1 MTALNLDCDKGM
13 TKSGLIFTRY
23 LYIYDEVRIALLISL
38 LNQSES
44 ALFWGFELY
53 YSGFE
58 NELFDLLWKI
68 YYMFYFTLNPGFQ
81 EYFMKKQTEKEV
93 CGVPKLISAIIENLM
108 YRPSNCDVFYMTS
121 FHQSNFDADYG
132 ETIQVILLSKTC
144 KNIDNMVV
152 SFLQDCFLDDSKK
165 SYYLKKWKQAST
177 SVTNIDRMK
186 IVASAYLI
194 HIFSLKQALTLG
206 KNMFLS
212 QREEDLSVYET
223 MLYTDERTTK
233 RAYRILPL
241 VYKYSID
248 EENYLSLFPL
258 ERNRVENIKDCYW
271 YHWEYYAS
279 FSPVWKER
287 IEKYGGV
294 LNEERKRVIFEDGSD
309 EEEEFYK
316 NYNYEPDEQK
326 MEIQRKSIQ
335 ILVNDKTWTMFY
347 EKFGGKGLGL
357 FSSSCFKYISKTA
370 F

>member
-1 MTALNLDCDKGM
+1 
-13 TKSGLIFTRY
+13 
-23 LYIYDEVRIALLISL
+23 
-38 LNQSES
+38 
-44 ALFWGFELY
+44 
-53 YSGFE
+53 
-58 NELFDLLWKI
+58 
-68 YYMFYFTLNPGFQ
+68 
-81 EYFMKKQTEKEV
+81 
-93 CGVPKLISAIIENLM
+93 
-108 YRPSNCDVFYMTS
+108 
-121 FHQSNFDADYG
+121 
-132 ETIQVILLSKTC
+132 
-144 KNIDNMVV
+144 
-152 SFLQDCFLDDSKK
+152 
-165 SYYLKKWKQAST
+165 
-177 SVTNIDRMK
+177 
-186 IVASAYLI
+186 
-194 HIFSLKQALTLG
+194 
-206 KNMFLS
+206 MFLS
-212 QREEDLSVYET
+212 QREEEDLSVYET

-233 RAYRILPL
+233 RAYKILPL

-347 EKFGGKGLGL
+347 EKFGGKGLVL
-357 FSSSCFKYISKTA
+357 FSSSSFKYISKTA